1 MSAIEKFIEAA
12 LELQKEDAC
21 VALENARKVNDN
33 DEVLQEKINAFRKM
47 QENLQSEMANPE
59 ADKERLKEMDGE
71 IEVLYNEIMANPSMV
86 AYGEAQQDI
95 KEVINHINAIIA
107 AAIDGQDPRLVQ
119 APSCCD
125 SGGCS
130 SCSGCG

>member
-12 LELQKEDAC
+12 LELQKEDVC
-21 VALENARKVNDN
+21 VALENARKANDN
-33 DEVLQEKINAFRKM
+33 DEVLQEKINKFRVL
-47 QENLQSEMANPE
+47 QENLQREMTNPE

-71 IEVLYNEIMANPSMV
+71 IEALYNEIMANPSMV

-95 KEVINHINAIIA
+95 KTMIQHINAIIA
-107 AAIDGQDPRLVQ
+107 AAVDGEDPRLVQ
-119 APSCCD
+119 APSSCD